1 MGGGGGQQQAAPV
14 AAAPAPIVYQSLD
27 PYAPNYQPP
36 SGLQTNPAPAP
47 AAPPAPLSVET
58 PEQRASRLRNQ
69 ALIVGADLGGS
80 AGGTGDGSGRL
91 SNEVHLSGDGD
102 YRSGPSRSRYTAS
115 GG

>member
-1 MGGGGGQQQAAPV
+1 MGGIMGGGGGQQQAAPV

-80 AGGTGDGSGRL
+80 AGGTGDGSGNGAA
-91 SNEVHLSGDGD
+91 SAAAAASDAGAGGDG
-102 YRSGPSRSRYTAS
+102 TF
-115 GG
+115 